1 MEATIEHEIPEPQ
14 AGPAAEATSVRAVRR
29 EQRHRRGWARA
40 LALDSL
46 YLLLGLPMGIL
57 MFTIVTAGWGTAIG
71 SFITF
76 IGVPVALLTIAATR
90 GVAHVE
96 RRRAELVL
104 GEPVP
109 AVYAG
114 RLPLHRDD
122 WRELRAIWER
132 IKLIVLDRQTWKDLG
147 YGLLSIITGTVGFTI
162 VVAGWSTALALLTAP
177 AWWWAAGDSADV
189 DLGSLH
195 IRDSGA
201 VDIGSW
207 HIDSWGVA
215 GASFVVGLILLPLVA
230 LLVHGA
236 AHVGAALTSGLLGPG
251 KRQLEERV
259 EHLEE
264 TRAGAVD
271 AARLELERIERDL
284 HDGAQARI
292 VAVAMELGR
301 AEQKLAAG
309 DQEDAAQLV
318 REAREET
325 QRALAELRDLARGIR
340 PALLSERGLQE
351 AITSL
356 AGRAGVPATIEYHVS
371 GRLTAAIETAAYFVT
386 AEALANIAKH
396 AQATSAA
403 VRVERRAGRLEVE
416 IRDDGAGGAD
426 PSGSGLTGLRK
437 RVEALD
443 GTLLISSPSD
453 GPTIL
458 RAELP
463 CA

>member
-1 MEATIEHEIPEPQ
+1 MDTTTIEHE
-14 AGPAAEATSVRAVRR
+14 AATGQTTTVTAPDGERR
-29 EQRHRRGWARA
+29 RRGGWARR
-40 LALDSL
+40 LGLDSL
-46 YLLLGLPMGIL
+46 YLLIGFPVSVVF
-57 MFTIVTAGWGTAIG
+57 FTLIAAGWGTAIG

-76 IGVPVALLTIAATR
+76 IGIPVALLTIAATR
-90 GVAHVE
+90 ALANLE
-96 RRRAELVL
+96 RRRAQLVL
-104 GEPVP
+104 GAPVP
-109 AVYAG
+109 AVYAAP
-114 RLPLHRDD
+114 LPLHRDD
-122 WRELRAIWER
+122 WRELRGIWER
-132 IKLIVLDRQTWKDLG
+132 LKAIVLDIQTWKDLG
-147 YGLLSIITGTVGFTI
+147 YGLLSFVTGTIGFT
-162 VVAGWSTALALLTAP
+162 VLVAGWSTVLALLTAP
-177 AWWWAAGDSADV
+177 VWWWAAGGSGDV
-189 DLGSLH
+189 DSGSFH

-201 VDIGSW
+201 IDIGSL
-207 HIDSWGVA
+207 HVDSWA
-215 GASFVVGLILLPLVA
+215 ASAMAVVLGLILLPLVA
-230 LLVHGA
+230 LLVHGTA
-236 AHVGAALTSGLLGPG
+236 RLGGAITAGLLGPG

-292 VAVAMELGR
+292 VAVAMDLGR

-309 DQEDAAQLV
+309 EQDGAAELV

-356 AGRAGVPATIEYHVS
+356 AGRAGVPATIEYRVS
-371 GRLTAAIETAAYFVT
+371 GRLNPALETAAYFVT

-396 AQATSAA
+396 AQASSAA

-416 IRDDGAGGAD
+416 VRDDGVGGANAAGG
-426 PSGSGLTGLRK
+426 GLTGLRK

-443 GTLLISSPSD
+443 GTLLISSPSG

-463 CA
+463 CG